1 MKINCKEI
9 AEKIKQE
16 IKQEVSTLPSTPKLV
31 TIMVG
36 NNPASVTYVNN
47 KIKVLNE
54 CNMEHEILYFNEDVS
69 QDTLINTIIK
79 LNNDDKV
86 NGIIIQLPL
95 PKHLDEYRL
104 TSKVSKEKDVDGFNI
119 SVNDIYNNRG
129 LMPCTPQGILE
140 IFKHDN
146 YDLTGKQVL
155 VIGRGAT
162 VGRFMSD
169 LLTSKNATVTT
180 IHSESYHVSNYVLYN
195 QYDII
200 ISCTGKKDIIDD
212 EILYDLYQTDYI
224 IDTGVIREFNEETGK
239 YKLYG
244 DIDNSIKKELDD
256 MEIKYT
262 NAIGGVGVLTT
273 CMLVKNVLLA
283 YKNQND
289 IKGGM

>member
-16 IKQEVSTLPSTPKLV
+16 IKQEVSTLPSTPKLC

-36 NNPASVTYVNN
+36 DNPASATYVNN

-54 CNMEHEILYFNEDVS
+54 CNMEHEVLYFNEDVS

-95 PKHLDEYRL
+95 PKHLDEYKL
-104 TSKVSKEKDVDGFNI
+104 TSKVSKEKDVDGFNV
-119 SVNDIYNNRG
+119 SVNDIYNGNKA
-129 LMPCTPQGILE
+129 LMPCTPSGILE

-195 QYDII
+195 HYDII

-244 DIDNSIKKELDD
+244 DIDNNIKKELDD

-262 NAIGGVGVLTT
+262 NPIGGVGLMTT
-273 CMLVKNVLLA
+273 CILAKNVLLA
-283 YKNQND
+283 YKDQ
-289 IKGGM
+289 GGM